1 MRAGY
6 RLLLILAGCC
16 VLAIVLSPP
25 LHELSER
32 WFSVHMVEH
41 ELLMAVAAPLIVLG
55 RPLWVLLSAL
65 PQPARRRVARWAA
78 AAPIRRAW
86 LFATGPVLAW
96 SVHTLALWIWHVP
109 LLFEA
114 ALRDE
119 IEHALQHLSFL
130 GAALLYWSSLIANR
144 HDGVGYGTAV
154 LSSFATA
161 MQCGLLGALLTLA
174 SVPWYPDYPAIED
187 QQLAGLVMWVPAGIV
202 YTGAGIAFLVP
213 WLRESE
219 RRTRRWEKAALR

>member
-1 MRAGY
+1 MSAVRACRAGRRACQIHLRSVSAMRAGY

-78 AAPIRRAW
+78 APPIRRAW
-86 LFATGPVLAW
+86 LVATGPVLAW
-96 SVHTLALWIWHVP
+96 SAHTLAQWIWSVP
-109 LLFEA
+109 LLVVA
-114 ALRDE
+114 ALGN
-119 IEHALQHLSFL
+119 AMVQ
-130 GAALLYWSSLIANR
+130 SL
-144 HDGVGYGTAV
+144 
-154 LSSFATA
+154 
-161 MQCGLLGALLTLA
+161 
-174 SVPWYPDYPAIED
+174 
-187 QQLAGLVMWVPAGIV
+187 
-202 YTGAGIAFLVP
+202 
-213 WLRESE
+213 
-219 RRTRRWEKAALR
+219 